1 MQAVMEIS
9 LLKVLL
15 ENISLF
21 LHLSSFDNVNS
32 DPVQK
37 YYQRAEE
44 IFKLLKPILDAI
56 IDSEIASDEALNKAF
71 EEFRQSIDELRELF
85 ENWQPLLSKVYF
97 VSQQIVISVM
107 FCDFGADLSYSLSLR
122 EKF

>member
-1 MQAVMEIS
+1 MEIS

-15 ENISLF
+15 KNISLF

-56 IDSEIASDEALNKAF
+56 IDSEIASDEALKKAF